1 MYGSA
6 DELGYEGPNPCRGVK
21 KFKEA
26 SRDRYL
32 QPGELRPF
40 FAALAE
46 EEPIW
51 RDFFLLC
58 LFTGARRGNVAAMR
72 WDDIDIEGGL
82 WRLPAEETKGAEPIV
97 VSRRELALGFP
108 CPIGRRPCRGPA
120 QGVGACQEG
129 VRAGGGRM
137 NLTRQAGRSA
147 TATSSRTRRSSASF
161 LDCSTRNLC
170 WWDALL

>member
-97 VSRRELALGFP
+97 VVLPEPAVRVLQSRQEAAENSPWVFPAPSAAGHVVDPRKAWERVRKASGLGVD
-108 CPIGRRPCRGPA
+108 G
-120 QGVGACQEG
+120 
-129 VRAGGGRM
+129 
-137 NLTRQAGRSA
+137 
-147 TATSSRTRRSSASF
+147 
-161 LDCSTRNLC
+161 
-170 WWDALL
+170 